1 MWWWF
6 VPSEPCSIPSFLTV
20 QDWENVSHCHLPT
33 LLTCQH
39 SSPAQTPHLPT
50 LFTCQ
55 HSSPADTP
63 HLLTLL
69 TCQHSSPAHTPHL
82 PTILTCPHHSP
93 LYLCH
98 FQHLVFN
105 LSLISLSG
113 CTQVPVWLHALMRQ
127 GDQILCI
134 ALKIP
139 LSLHLSASGDV
150 QIKDCGLESDI
161 LQSRLQLVNEV

>member
-63 HLLTLL
+63 HLPTLL
-69 TCQHSSPAHTPHL
+69 TCPHSSPAHNTHL
-82 PTILTCPHHSP
+82 PTPLT
-93 LYLCH
+93 
-98 FQHLVFN
+98 
-105 LSLISLSG
+105 SLSMSFSTSCFQPITHITKWMYTSTRVVACLNEAG
-113 CTQVPVWLHALMRQ
+113 GSDPLHCSENPSLSSS
-127 GDQILCI
+127 LCFRRC
-134 ALKIP
+134 P
-139 LSLHLSASGDV
+139 D
-150 QIKDCGLESDI
+150 
-161 LQSRLQLVNEV
+161 

>member
-33 LLTCQH
+33 LLTCPH
-39 SSPAQTPHLPT
+39 SSPANTLHLP
-50 LFTCQ
+50 
-55 HSSPADTP
+55 
-63 HLLTLL
+63 TLL
-69 TCQHSSPAHTPHL
+69 TCQHHSPAHTTHL
-82 PTILTCPHHSP
+82 PSLLTS
-93 LYLCH
+93 LCH
-98 FQHLVFN
+98 FHHLVFN
-105 LSLISLSG
+105 LSPISLSG

-127 GDQILCI
+127 GGQILCI